1 MRTKTAAAIAFAAI
15 GRRSAGTGTVVE
27 RLRQGIADAGLDCG
41 CRETAN
47 ELVDRLG
54 AEEDLIMRSSGL
66 AEARKMR
73 DAILIVTALLGEL
86 DELMPDEPDRTAFH
100 EIASLFQDVVE
111 FASFGAEAA
120 TRAAGGANS

>member
-1 MRTKTAAAIAFAAI
+1 MRTKTAAATAFATI
-15 GRRSAGTGTVVE
+15 GRHPDRTETVVE
-27 RLRQGIADAGLDCG
+27 RLRRGIAEAGLDCG
-41 CRETAN
+41 CRATAN
-47 ELVDRLG
+47 DLVDKLS

-86 DELMPDEPDRTAFH
+86 DDLVPDEPDRTAFH

-120 TRAAGGANS
+120 TRAAGRGNS

>member
-1 MRTKTAAAIAFAAI
+1 MRTKTAAAIAFATI
-15 GRRSAGTGTVVE
+15 GRHPDRTVVE
-27 RLRQGIADAGLDCG
+27 RLRQGIAEAGLDCG
-41 CRETAN
+41 CRATAN
-47 ELVDRLG
+47 DLVDKLS

-86 DELMPDEPDRTAFH
+86 DDLVPDEPDRTAFH

-120 TRAAGGANS
+120 TRAAGRGNS